1 MNAVPAE
8 ISALVTGASS
18 GIGEQFARRLAARGH
33 DLILVARRGQRMRR
47 LAAELEESHRV
58 SVSVLVADL
67 STATG
72 RDAVVGPLRSRSPW
86 LLINNAGFGTMGRF
100 VEIDPKRANEMV
112 AVNALA
118 VHELTLAVL
127 PGNVSAGG
135 GGILNVASTAALQ
148 PLPYFATYAATKAFV
163 LHLSEALA
171 VEVRGTGTRVM
182 ALCPGPVATEFGDVS
197 GSDRLGAV
205 AQRSAMSAVRCVD
218 IALRAFDRGDAVCV
232 PGVLNVGGAIAVRML
247 PRAVV
252 RRAVGI
258 GVEVLQR
265 RGRPSSG

>member
-1 MNAVPAE
+1 MSPGSYQRGGRGLPTAAAHSHSPSARRSPRDTLRRHTTPGRRLVMNAVPAE

-163 LHLSEALA
+163 LHLSE
-171 VEVRGTGTRVM
+171 
-182 ALCPGPVATEFGDVS
+182 
-197 GSDRLGAV
+197 
-205 AQRSAMSAVRCVD
+205 
-218 IALRAFDRGDAVCV
+218 
-232 PGVLNVGGAIAVRML
+232 
-247 PRAVV
+247 
-252 RRAVGI
+252 
-258 GVEVLQR
+258 
-265 RGRPSSG
+265 